1 MIKNQTVNKQIQ
13 HRTIRA
19 FKDHNLTEDELE
31 TIKQVA
37 KHTSTSMFTQQCS
50 ILHITSESKRDRIR
64 QITGQSY
71 VGANGDLFIFIADL
85 YRNQQ
90 IRHQLGKND
99 GRLHKTDMFMQA
111 VQDTVLSVQNVVNA
125 VESMGLGAVIL
136 GSINNDPFKLLEELK
151 LPKLTYPILG
161 LQVGEPNQK
170 PQMKPRL
177 PSEFTFFENTYKQDI
192 DVKRLHDYDQIVQTY
207 YDLRDAN
214 RRIDSFTN
222 QMASQ
227 KLDLRETKRDQLLSA
242 IRSQGLCLE

>member
-242 IRSQGLCLE
+242 IRSQGVCLE

>member
-19 FKDHNLTEDELE
+19 FKDHNLTADELE

-227 KLDLRETKRDQLLSA
+227 KLDLRETKRDRLLSA